1 MMNSADTLVPL
12 STIDSLGKQP
22 ELRML
27 NDIKGKIEIIFS
39 ISIIWLQNF
48 IYLPHYWESPSIITI
63 LHKLH
68 YCHLENLLNHIIKD
82 KTSC

>member
-12 STIDSLGKQP
+12 STIDSLGKHP

-27 NDIKGKIEIIFS
+27 NDIKGEIEIIFS

-48 IYLPHYWESPSIITI
+48 LSKMTTM
-63 LHKLH
+63 LLTVRMLLKL
-68 YCHLENLLNHIIKD
+68 CV
-82 KTSC
+82 